1 MFSPVW
7 NYLKGYVIIKA
18 SGLSAGKFINMTSY
32 YGIDLWDIKND
43 GKSYYIKADIKD
55 ADELKEISRRSGCRT
70 EIIKYKGLPVL
81 IRKVRKRKA
90 YALGVLI
97 FAVLLYFLSGFVW
110 TVSVDGNYRVPTED
124 IKKFCEQNGIYPG
137 ALKKDINQTKAAEMI
152 IANFKDI
159 SWASVSVKGTQA
171 VISVAETI
179 PETKIIDNSYACDII
194 SDMDGIIENIT
205 VISGTPLVRTG
216 DVVKKGDVLVSG
228 RLEIKDGDEVKGEKY
243 VKAEAYIR
251 AQTVHKL
258 TLEVNLNQKSKQYT
272 GRSAKRVE
280 IEFLGQ
286 KKEFGLDAGYNN
298 YDKELFSDLSLK
310 IGDYKVPFSVRVY
323 NIKEYETVLE
333 RITQEQA
340 AEKARD
346 YLEAKEEELFGIE
359 SYVTDEKI
367 SGEIQGDSFIY
378 TAILTVSQ
386 KIGSENPV
394 EYNNDTLR
402 GENN

>member
-32 YGIDLWDIKND
+32 YGINLWDIKND
-43 GKSYYIKADIKD
+43 GKAYYIKADIKD
-55 ADELKEISRRSGCRT
+55 ADELKEISRKSGCRT
-70 EIIKYKGLPVL
+70 EVIKYKGLPVL
-81 IRKVRKRKA
+81 VRKIKKRKA
-90 YALGVLI
+90 YALGAFI

-110 TVSVDGNYRVPTED
+110 TVNVEGNYRVPTEE
-124 IKKFCEQNGIYPG
+124 IKEFCQQNGIYPG
-137 ALKKDINQTKAAEMI
+137 ALKKDIEQTKAAELI

-159 SWASVSVKGTQA
+159 SWASVSVKGTEA
-171 VISVAETI
+171 LISVAETI
-179 PETKIIDNSYACDII
+179 PQTEIIDNSYSCDII

-205 VISGTPLVRTG
+205 VISGTPLVRAG

-258 TLEVNLNQKSKQYT
+258 ILKVNLNQKSKQYT
-272 GRSAKRVE
+272 GRSTKRLE

-286 KKEFGLDAGYNN
+286 KKELGFDAGYNN

-310 IGDYKVPFSVRVY
+310 IGDYKVPFSVKVY
-323 NIKEYETVLE
+323 NINEYETVLE
-333 RITQEQA
+333 HITEDEA

-367 SGEIQGDSFIY
+367 STDVDNDSFIY
-378 TAILTVSQ
+378 TAFITVSQ
-386 KIGSENPV
+386 KIGVENPV
-394 EYNNDTLR
+394 AYNNDTLR